1 MQPWIPAKTL
11 PRGRAL
17 RTRAVARGTP
27 VHLVISGMLVACDG
41 PHSGVEAEANMEEM
55 ETGDIADVY
64 LLSRLG
70 RVVGLWLAVILV

>member
-1 MQPWIPAKTL
+1 
-11 PRGRAL
+11 
-17 RTRAVARGTP
+17 
-27 VHLVISGMLVACDG
+27 
-41 PHSGVEAEANMEEM
+41 MEEM